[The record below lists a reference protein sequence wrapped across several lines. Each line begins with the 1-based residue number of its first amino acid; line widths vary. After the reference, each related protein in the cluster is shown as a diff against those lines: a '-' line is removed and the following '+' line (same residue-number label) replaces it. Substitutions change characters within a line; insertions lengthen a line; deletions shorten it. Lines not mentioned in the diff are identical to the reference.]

1 MGSDKI
7 PVEFR
12 KSAGRTGLEWLTG
25 LFNVIFKTK
34 NMPEEWRWSTMVS
47 LYENKGDIQNC
58 NNYRGIKL
66 LSHTMKVCERVVEA
80 RVRRCVS
87 ISENQFGFMPGRST
101 TKAIHLVRRL
111 VEQYRERKKDLHMVF
126 IDLEKAYDKVLRE
139 VLWRCLEVSD
149 VPIVYISVIKDMYD
163 DAKTQVRTRGGNSE
177 HFLVMMGLHQGSA
190 LSPFL
195 FVLVM
200 DVLSRHIQGEV
211 PWYMLFTNDIVLI
224 DETRNG
230 VNASDETHDA
240 DVEVKLDAQ
249 VIPKRA
255 SFKYLGSIIQGNRQI
270 DEDVTHRIGAGWM
283 KWRLASD
290 VLYDRNV
297 PLRLKGKFYR
307 VVVRPAML
315 RDKIRNEAIRD
326 RVGVASVEDKMRES
340 RLRWFGHVK
349 RRSMDAPVKKC
360 ERVIVPETKGLPV
373 WSKFDRPRPITSTT
387 NDRKTP
393 NRRPK
398 EDDPKAKGET
408 LRFIPSSSIDLFKK
422 VLTSFESNNLAPYVG
437 ISIAE
442 ITVLI

>member
-1 MGSDKI
+1 
-7 PVEFR
+7 
-12 KSAGRTGLEWLTG
+12 
-25 LFNVIFKTK
+25 
-34 NMPEEWRWSTMVS
+34 MPEEWRWSTMVS

-211 PWYMLFTNDIVLI
+211 PC
-224 DETRNG
+224 
-230 VNASDETHDA
+230 DETHDA

-315 RDKIRNEAIRD
+315 YGAECWPVKNSHVQKMRVAEMRMLRWMCGCTRRDKIRNEAIRD

-360 ERVIVPETKGLPV
+360 ERLAMENL
-373 WSKFDRPRPITSTT
+373 
-387 NDRKTP
+387 
-393 NRRPK
+393 RR
-398 EDDPKAKGET
+398 G
-408 LRFIPSSSIDLFKK
+408 R
-422 VLTSFESNNLAPYVG
+422 G
-437 ISIAE
+437 
-442 ITVLI
+442 